1 MRTERKGHLKSKKEP
16 RARYE
21 KPEVRFV
28 ELRPEVL
35 QTACGKTPGGGD
47 TCRGNPHHS

>member
-1 MRTERKGHLKSKKEP
+1 MKTEREGHPAPGQAS
-16 RARYE
+16 RAPYE

-35 QTACGKTPGGGD
+35 QVACGKTPGAP
-47 TCRGNPHHS
+47 TCRGNPRAS